1 MNKKDIE
8 NLNGVKFVVTENM
21 RKLTID
27 MLVKQQMLDEME
39 LTPKQRKLL
48 EKELAKI
55 RYQFTKELQERNPIQ
70 TIIMRNYL
78 NNENEI
84 DKK

>member
-55 RYQFTKELQERNPIQ
+55 RYQFIKELQERNPIQ

-84 DKK
+84 DK